1 MTSRHSQRR
10 DLLTAGPGLELIEIG
25 LGDLLELTGE
35 AFGVNDLRP
44 ERDSAPHGRLVGGEA
59 RARGSGELRQTG
71 EAADEPGDVGQAELA
86 VGGEEVLEGL
96 AYGALVDSEDQDP
109 VVGEEPLLDGLAE
122 SEAMK
127 LLTEV
132 LGVVN
137 RSGKGVGLL

>member
-96 AYGALVDSEDQDP
+96 RSEEHTSELQSLMRISY
-109 VVGEEPLLDGLAE
+109 VVFCL
-122 SEAMK
+122 K
-127 LLTEV
+127 
-132 LGVVN
+132 
-137 RSGKGVGLL
+137 KKK